1 MATGTFKW
9 YMRGLVE
16 FTQGKQNWSAGNDY
30 KVALFSA
37 SLTPNQDATHGYAD
51 VSAYEVSGDGYTAGG
66 KSLAS
71 LAATLVAASN
81 IVKLTASDVAWGSSS
96 IAGARNAIIYENDAI
111 NKRLIAYA
119 TFDADVSSVAGT
131 FTLDFPDN
139 VVLRLTAL

>member
-1 MATGTFKW
+1 MASGTFKW

-16 FTQGKQNWSAGNDY
+16 FMEGKQNWGAGTDY

-37 SLTPNQDATHGYAD
+37 SCTPSQDATHGYSD

-81 IVKLTASDVAWGSSS
+81 IVKLCASDVAWTESS
-96 IAGARNAIIYENDAI
+96 ITGARNAIIYENDAI

-119 TFDADVSSVAGT
+119 TFDADMSSVAGT
-131 FTLDFPDN
+131 FTLDFPSN
-139 VVLRLTAL
+139 VVLRITAS